1 MGVKIEHSDLGK
13 SRLIEM
19 SEETQNNNANNV
31 TSNPSRHIVTKGDE
45 PIGAI
50 DAGVR
55 PSDAGI
61 SLSDDTYNKKI
72 SSELMHT
79 IQRLNFTAARLD
91 DYRVLSRFHILGWLV
106 TLVCCPIIFLTLC
119 FYMPDEW
126 KLKAVTIV
134 MGTSN
139 SWEAGNTILSK
150 TDLKAYK
157 QSMTANRISD
167 DNKIVLKKCFGSADA
182 LDGPVKCEIIIN
194 PKTD

>member
-1 MGVKIEHSDLGK
+1 MSIKIEHIDSVK
-13 SRLIEM
+13 SRLIKM

-31 TSNPSRHIVTKGDE
+31 VSNTSRHIVTKGDE

-50 DAGVR
+50 EAGVR

-61 SLSDDTYNKKI
+61 PLSDDTYNKKI
-72 SSELMHT
+72 SFELMHT

-91 DYRVLSRFHILGWLV
+91 DFRVLSRFHMLGWLV
-106 TLVCCPIIFLTLC
+106 TLVCCPIIFLTVC

-139 SWEAGNTILSK
+139 SWEAGNAILYK
-150 TDLKAYK
+150 TDLKAYE
-157 QSMTANRISD
+157 QSITANRISG

>member
-1 MGVKIEHSDLGK
+1 MSIKIEHIDSVK
-13 SRLIEM
+13 SRLIKM
-19 SEETQNNNANNV
+19 SEETQNNNANNIA
-31 TSNPSRHIVTKGDE
+31 SNTSRHIVTKGDE

-50 DAGVR
+50 EAGVR

-61 SLSDDTYNKKI
+61 PLSDDTYNKKI
-72 SSELMHT
+72 SFELMHT

-91 DYRVLSRFHILGWLV
+91 DFRVLSRFHMLGWLV
-106 TLVCCPIIFLTLC
+106 TLVCCPIIFLTVC

-139 SWEAGNTILSK
+139 SWEAGNAILYK
-150 TDLKAYK
+150 TDLKAYE
-157 QSMTANRISD
+157 QSITANRISD

-182 LDGPVKCEIIIN
+182 LEGPVKCEIIIN